1 MCGIIGYTGLAEA
14 TPFLVQGLLQLQY
27 RGYDSAGLATLAPAH
42 IERRRVLGSPEGL
55 VPLLG
60 QKPLV
65 GTTGIGHTRWAT
77 HGKASVA
84 NAHPHLSQN
93 GRIAVVHNGTI
104 ENYSAL
110 RVELQYQGYV
120 FASQT
125 DTEVVAHMV
134 EQELRSQ
141 KSLAAAVAAVLPRL
155 RGTYALAVISVDS
168 PGEIVVAR
176 LSSPLLLGFGQGGV
190 LISSDEVGFSGHVSS
205 VLALRDGDIATVR
218 ADGSYLL
225 EGVSADAMAERISPA
240 TISLEEIGK
249 GAHSCFMMKEIC
261 EQPGAMQDTLRGRI
275 LPDYTGVKLGG
286 VDKVAGRL
294 THTQRIIFLACGTS
308 YHAALV
314 GKQLIEGLARI
325 PVEVAFASE
334 FMHTDPLIDSQDVA
348 IGISQSGATFDT
360 LRAMEL
366 AKRCGALTLGITN
379 RVGSELASMTD
390 AGIYLHVGPEIAVAS
405 TKAFTGQVAVLTLL
419 AVHLASLRGV
429 AKPMQVEPL
438 LRGLDM
444 MMQWMSSALY
454 MHKQIEDIVAAY
466 VNARQVLFI
475 GRGVNAPLALEG
487 ALKLKEVAYVNAH
500 AHPAG
505 ELKHGPLSLIEEGTP
520 VIAIAPQDALQEAM
534 FSAIEEAKARGAHI
548 ILLGTQGDA
557 RAEALSHH
565 YIGLPKVPMELFPIL
580 GALPLQLLA
589 YAWGVAKGC
598 NVDRPRNLAK
608 SVTVG

>member
-1 MCGIIGYTGLAEA
+1 MCGIIGYTGRAEA
-14 TPFLVQGLLQLQY
+14 ASFLVQGLLQLQY
-27 RGYDSAGLATLAPAH
+27 RGYDSAGLATLAPGH

-55 VPLLG
+55 VPLLEHT
-60 QKPLV
+60 PLM

-93 GRIAVVHNGTI
+93 GRVAVVHNGTI
-104 ENYSAL
+104 ENYSVL
-110 RVELQYQGYV
+110 RVELEQQGYV

-134 EQELRSQ
+134 EQELRGQ
-141 KSLAAAVAAVLPRL
+141 KSLAAAVAAVLPHL
-155 RGTYALAVISVDS
+155 RGTYAFAIISTDS
-168 PGEIVVAR
+168 PGEVVVAR
-176 LSSPLLLGFGQGGV
+176 LSSPLFLGFGQEGV
-190 LISSDEVGFSGHVSS
+190 RISSDEIGFGGQVSS
-205 VLALRDGDIATVR
+205 ILALRDGDVATVR

-225 EGVSADAMAERISPA
+225 EGASTDEMAGRIFPA
-240 TISLEEIGK
+240 TLSLEKIDK
-249 GAHSCFMMKEIC
+249 GEHPFFMMKEIC
-261 EQPGAMQDTLRGRI
+261 EQPSAVQDTLRGRI
-275 LPDYTGVKLGG
+275 LPNYTGVKLGG
-286 VDKVAGRL
+286 IQSMGDKL
-294 THTQRIIFLACGTS
+294 THAQRIILLACGTS
-308 YHAALV
+308 YHAALI
-314 GKQLIEGLARI
+314 GKQLIEGLARV

-334 FMHTDPLIDSQDVA
+334 FMHTDPLIDGRDVA

-360 LRAMEL
+360 LRAVEL
-366 AKRCGALTLGITN
+366 AKRRGAVTLGITN
-379 RVGSELASMTD
+379 RVGSELANITD

-405 TKAFTGQVAVLTLL
+405 TKAFTGQVTALVLL

-429 AKPMQVEPL
+429 AKPMRVEPL

-444 MMQWMSSALY
+444 MVQWMSSALY
-454 MHKQIEDIVAAY
+454 MQRQIEDIVAAY

-505 ELKHGPLSLIEEGTP
+505 ELKHGHLSLVEEGTP
-520 VIAIAPQDALQEAM
+520 VIAIAPKDALQEAM
-534 FSAIEEAKARGAHI
+534 CTAVEEAKSRGAHI

-557 RAEALSHH
+557 RAAALAHH
-565 YIGLPKVPMELFPIL
+565 HVGLPEVPMELFPIL
-580 GALPLQLLA
+580 GAIPLQLLA
-589 YAWGVAKGC
+589 HAWGVAKGC